1 VRSGEFVSSCLSS
14 GRAGFWPIA
23 LDLLSLYPDNKIVRR
38 NIGAAA
44 SHMNHTIVG
53 PMSEHYTRC
62 AGAIEEIL
70 NSQNMSSSTR
80 SFLQELAANLRKA
93 SHDERRDEEDES
105 LNW

>member
-1 VRSGEFVSSCLSS
+1 M
-14 GRAGFWPIA
+14 
-23 LDLLSLYPDNKIVRR
+23 RR
-38 NIGAAA
+38 HIGAAA

-62 AGAIEEIL
+62 AGAVEEIL
-70 NSQNMSSSTR
+70 NSQNIAPLDA
-80 SFLQELAANLRKA
+80 FLLTGVSGNLRKA